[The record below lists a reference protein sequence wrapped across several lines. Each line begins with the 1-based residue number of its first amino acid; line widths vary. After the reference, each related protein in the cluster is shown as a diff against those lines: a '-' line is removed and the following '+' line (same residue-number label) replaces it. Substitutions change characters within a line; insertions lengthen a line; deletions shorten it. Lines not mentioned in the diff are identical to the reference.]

1 MSKVVAGW
9 SMSDRALFAL
19 YASLLIGGPLFII
32 PFPLVYWRPE
42 RFIDATGAGA
52 GVAGRQAALDEFGGA
67 TDE

>member
-32 PFPLVYWRPE
+32 PFPVVYWRPE
-42 RFIDATGAGA
+42 WFISAVVDDADAD
-52 GVAGRQAALDEFGGA
+52 GRQAALDEFA
-67 TDE
+67 TSEKH